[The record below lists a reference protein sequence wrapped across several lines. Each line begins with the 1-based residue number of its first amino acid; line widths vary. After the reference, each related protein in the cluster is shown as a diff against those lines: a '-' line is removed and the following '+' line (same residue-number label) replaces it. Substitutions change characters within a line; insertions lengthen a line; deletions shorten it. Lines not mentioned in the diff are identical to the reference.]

1 MTIRVN
7 VPLRQKESV
16 MNKSNAAIFS
26 LILLL
31 VLPLG
36 GQADEGI
43 ASEFADLS
51 KNEAAAG
58 QDWFALAGKAREAD
72 DLEIATKALE
82 KAAKLEFSPVRIG
95 FEKVR
100 ILVAAGSPADA
111 VDELQALLDSGFSSV
126 GFVTADPLIN
136 SMAGRADYDAVIE
149 KMSALAYPCANDEAF
164 KEFDFWVGSWDV
176 QVANGT
182 PAGSNV
188 IQRAERGCVLIEN
201 WTNTAGG
208 TGMSINYVDKTT
220 DEWVQIW
227 NAEGGSQINI
237 RGGLTD
243 DGMSMEGHIHTVGN
257 GTTAPFRAL
266 WTLLPDGRVR
276 QYFEQ
281 SNDDGATWVPWFEG
295 FYTRTD

>member
-1 MTIRVN
+1 MNNKN
-7 VPLRQKESV
+7 VL
-16 MNKSNAAIFS
+16 IFS

-31 VLPLG
+31 ASPVG
-36 GQADEGI
+36 AQADDDI
-43 ASEFADLS
+43 DREFADLS
-51 KNEAAAG
+51 KNDVAAG
-58 QDWFALAGKAREAD
+58 QDWFALAGKARAAD
-72 DLEIATKALE
+72 DLDVATKALE
-82 KAAKLEFSPVRIG
+82 KAAELEFSPVRVG
-95 FEKVR
+95 FEKAR
-100 ILVAAGSPADA
+100 ILVAGGSPEDA
-111 VDELQALLDSGFSSV
+111 VGELQILLDSGFSSV
-126 GFVTADPLIN
+126 GFVTADPVIN

-149 KMSALAYPCANDEAF
+149 KMSALAYPCADDKAF

-176 QVANGT
+176 HVANGT

-208 TGMSINYVDKTT
+208 TGMSVNYVDKTT

-227 NAEGGSQINI
+227 NAEGGSQINV

-243 DGMSMEGHIHTVGN
+243 DGMSMEGHLHNVGN
-257 GTTAPFRAL
+257 GTTVPFRAL

-281 SNDDGATWVPWFEG
+281 SNDDGATWAPWFEG